1 MYEGVTGVAVTRFL
15 LVCVTSGDEKKPE
28 AKTGGG
34 ASSFIPKLSNN
45 PLSKLR
51 NMLTSQDQGSSSSE
65 PKQDG
70 DDAAAAA
77 AKETTTSD
85 STSQESDL
93 K

>member
-1 MYEGVTGVAVTRFL
+1 M
-15 LVCVTSGDEKKPE
+15 CVTSGDEKKPE
-28 AKTGGG
+28 AKTSGG

-70 DDAAAAA
+70 DEPAAA
-77 AKETTTSD
+77 AKETTSD

>member
-1 MYEGVTGVAVTRFL
+1 M
-15 LVCVTSGDEKKPE
+15 TSGDEKKPE
-28 AKTGGG
+28 AKTSGG

-51 NMLTSQDQGSSSSE
+51 NMLTSQDQGSSSE

-70 DDAAAAA
+70 DEPAAA
-77 AKETTTSD
+77 AKETTSD

>member
-1 MYEGVTGVAVTRFL
+1 M
-15 LVCVTSGDEKKPE
+15 CVTSGDEKKPE
-28 AKTGGG
+28 AKTSGG

-51 NMLTSQDQGSSSSE
+51 NMLTSQDQGGSSE

-70 DDAAAAA
+70 DEPAAA
-77 AKETTTSD
+77 AKETTSD